1 MNKTILPVAIIVG
14 LIVLFCIIG
23 RKDFSRLEDVQSVQA
38 ESPVEN
44 KSHAQVSTP
53 NEFKKEVKSDD
64 KESVSD
70 AMSEVDVNLS
80 SKTTPAQHSTA
91 QHSTAQ
97 HSTAQHSTAQHST
110 AQHLPQWQLLRPK
123 KRRS

>member
-1 MNKTILPVAIIVG
+1 MNKTVLPVAIIVG

-23 RKDFSRLEDVQSVQA
+23 RKDFSRHEDVQSVQA

-44 KSHAQVSTP
+44 KSLAQVSTTDGC
-53 NEFKKEVKSDD
+53 KEEIKSSD

-70 AMSEVDVNLS
+70 TAPEVGANVTS
-80 SKTTPAQHSTA
+80 RTITA

-97 HSTAQHSTAQHST
+97 HS
-110 AQHLPQWQLLRPK
+110 PQPLCLLLHQK
-123 KRRS
+123 KRRN